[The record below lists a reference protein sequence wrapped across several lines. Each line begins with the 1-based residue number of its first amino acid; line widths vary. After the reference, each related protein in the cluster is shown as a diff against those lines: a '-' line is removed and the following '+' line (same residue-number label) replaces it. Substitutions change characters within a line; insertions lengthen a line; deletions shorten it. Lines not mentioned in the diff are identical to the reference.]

1 VTATEKRAALKRP
14 ASLSRE
20 LFTRLARNVSSSRT
34 ASTDVIEVF
43 TGSSLTQLPVST
55 TDDVA
60 AAVER
65 ARAAQPRWAATPVS
79 KRVQIVSRWVQEVA
93 RERETILDLIQAET
107 GKARFHAD
115 IEAFEPVLT
124 ANYYVRKAEG
134 LLTAQGREGVFP
146 MLVKVQELRQPK
158 GVVGIISPW
167 NFPFALGMSDSIPA
181 LLAGN
186 AVLLKPDA
194 QTSLSV
200 LFGRELLLRA
210 GLPADVFQIV
220 VGDGPTTGAA
230 LVDTADYI
238 GFTGST
244 ATGRVVAARA
254 AQRLIG
260 CSLELGGKNPMI
272 VLADADLGISVPGA
286 VNACFANAGQVCLC
300 AERMFVHR
308 KRYDEFLDRFA
319 TATRELRVGAAYDF
333 TADIGSLISPRQ
345 LGTVKDHVDDAVA
358 HGAVAVA
365 GGRARPDLGPSFYE
379 PTVLT
384 DVQAGMKCFA
394 DETFGPVVAVRAFD
408 DEDEAVALANAT
420 DYGLNA
426 SVWGR
431 DTRRASAIG
440 RRLRAGTVN
449 INDGFGASYAS
460 IDAPMGGMG
469 KSGIG
474 RRHGAEGLLKY
485 TEAQTLAHAV
495 LPLDAPSWLSKQQ
508 FASVMRAGNDVLR
521 RAHIR

>member
-1 VTATEKRAALKRP
+1 
-14 ASLSRE
+14 
-20 LFTRLARNVSSSRT
+20 VSS
-34 ASTDVIEVF
+34 A
-43 TGSSLTQLPVST
+43 
-55 TDDVA
+55 DDVA
-60 AAVER
+60 TAIER
-65 ARAAQPRWAATPVS
+65 GRVAQQRWAAIPVS
-79 KRVQIVSRWVQEVA
+79 RRVHVVARWVQEVA

-134 LLTAQGREGVFP
+134 LLAPQGREGVFP
-146 MLVKVQELRQPK
+146 LVVRAQELRQPK

-186 AVLLKPDA
+186 AVVLKPDA
-194 QTSLSV
+194 QTPLTV

-210 GLPADVFQIV
+210 GLPADLFQVV
-220 VGDGPTTGAA
+220 VGDGPTTGGA
-230 LVDTADYI
+230 LVDTADYV

-254 AQRLIG
+254 AERLIG
-260 CSLELGGKNPMI
+260 YSLELGGKNPMI
-272 VLADADLGISVPGA
+272 VMADADLDVTVPGA
-286 VNACFANAGQVCLC
+286 LSACFANAGQVCLC
-300 AERMFVHR
+300 AERMYVHR
-308 KRYDEFLDRFA
+308 KRYDEFVERFA
-319 TATRELRVGAAYDF
+319 IATGELRLGAAYDYS
-333 TADIGSLISPRQ
+333 AEIGSLISPRQ
-345 LGTVKDHVDDAVA
+345 LATVKGHVDDAVA
-358 HGAVAVA
+358 HGASPVV
-365 GGRARPDLGPSFYE
+365 GGRERPDLGPSFYE

-384 DVQAGMKCFA
+384 GVQAGMKCFA

-431 DTRRASAIG
+431 DARRASALG

-449 INDGFGASYAS
+449 VNDGFGAAYAS

-469 KSGIG
+469 KSGVG

-495 LPLDAPSWLSKQQ
+495 VPLDAPSWLSKER
-508 FASVMRAGNDVLR
+508 FASVMRVGNDVLR
-521 RAHIR
+521 RARLR